1 MRQLYFQWGKTSQT
15 NPKNDEVNEKMV
27 GSSEVERRILEIRQD
42 SEQKKKDF
50 QASLMRMKAENRRL
64 EAALVRQRVTKKKW
78 MSETRYFSH

>member
-1 MRQLYFQWGKTSQT
+1 
-15 NPKNDEVNEKMV
+15 MV

-64 EAALVRQRVTKKKW
+64 EAALVRQRDEAKNFNATIQIQKVCLKNEPKII
-78 MSETRYFSH
+78 SLQIF